1 MAIGKLMNS
10 LIIKLRMR
18 KIGKRENEERYVIW
32 TQEKPQLLR
41 LRNDAFAGQK
51 LIVSFISFLINK
63 IINILSKP

>member
-32 TQEKPQLLR
+32 T
-41 LRNDAFAGQK
+41 
-51 LIVSFISFLINK
+51 
-63 IINILSKP
+63 